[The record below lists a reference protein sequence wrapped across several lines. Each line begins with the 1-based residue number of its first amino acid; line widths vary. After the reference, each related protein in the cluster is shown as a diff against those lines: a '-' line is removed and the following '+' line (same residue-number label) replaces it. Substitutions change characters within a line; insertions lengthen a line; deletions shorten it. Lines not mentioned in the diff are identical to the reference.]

1 MPDAQFEKYQVKY
14 QKRIGDNATPI
25 FVDIADK
32 ALTSLTIKNLDKATG
47 YDISVR
53 VKTHYFGYSDFSE
66 PLVVYTKETSPSD
79 ETAVQKLEKE
89 YVSYQ
94 KNGPNL

>member
-1 MPDAQFEKYQVKY
+1 MADGQFEKYQVKY
-14 QKRIGDNATPI
+14 QKRIHANFTPI

-32 ALTSLTIKNLDKATG
+32 AITSVTIKNLDKATG

-53 VKTHYFGYSDFSE
+53 VKTHNFGYSDFSE

-79 ETAVQKLEKE
+79 LTAVQILEKE

-94 KNGPNL
+94 KNDPH